1 MLIRRRGI
9 WLTTVRLIT
18 CLALTFGPVAT
29 AQERQAEESYNEFSR
44 LCLVSFLSTPHVTH
58 SDFTVKVAFNGTAM
72 ADVAVVLEANESI
85 PTFVSAEPISRRTD
99 SSGIAEFSAIQ
110 PGEYW
115 IRVDELLFESLAT
128 VTVDPDA
135 TDTED
140 VELEWP
146 SVSETVQNVR
156 GTLISSESSA
166 PVAGVRVELL
176 DIRTARVLGV
186 TWTDLA
192 GFYEIPFTDEGIYAL
207 RFSPPDE
214 FGGHE
219 DLGIEL
225 SNKKGSDQLS
235 TMKLESDSCGVQLFP
250 IKPNLPR

>member
-1 MLIRRRGI
+1 MPIRRRGI

-29 AQERQAEESYNEFSR
+29 AQERPVQRPDVANR
-44 LCLVSFLSTPHVTH
+44 PLCILDFLSTPYVTH
-58 SDFTVKVAFNGTAM
+58 SDFVAKVAFNGTPM
-72 ADVAVVLEANESI
+72 ADVTVVLEPDESA
-85 PTFVSAEPISRRTD
+85 PTAVSAEPISRRTD
-99 SSGIAEFSAIQ
+99 SDGIAEFNAIQ

-115 IRVDELLFESLAT
+115 ISVDELLFESLAT

-140 VELEWP
+140 VKLEWP
-146 SVSETVQNVR
+146 SVSEAVRNVR
-156 GTLISSESSA
+156 GTLISAESST
-166 PVAGVRVELL
+166 PLAGVRVELL
-176 DIRTARVLGV
+176 DIRTSQVLGA

-192 GFYEIPFTDEGIYAL
+192 GFYEIPFADRGIYAL

-225 SNKKGSDQLS
+225 SDEKGSDQLS
-235 TMKLESDSCGVQLFP
+235 TMKLKSDSCGVQMSP
-250 IKPNLPR
+250 IEANPSR